1 MLVCLA
7 IAGLVLIRYEPAT
20 GIMARAD
27 FSRKSLLFIF
37 YFL

>member
-1 MLVCLA
+1 MLVCGRLM
-7 IAGLVLIRYEPAT
+7 AGLVLIRYEP
-20 GIMARAD
+20 IMARAD